1 MMPTM
6 GVMLCDATLY
16 GERQK
21 ETATNKLSM
30 CARKVGR
37 QTWSLT
43 SVTEDFST
51 TFQYAAKE

>member
-1 MMPTM
+1 
-6 GVMLCDATLY
+6 MLCGATLY

-21 ETATNKLSM
+21 ETVTNKLSM
-30 CARKVGR
+30 CARKVVR
-37 QTWSLT
+37 QTWSLA